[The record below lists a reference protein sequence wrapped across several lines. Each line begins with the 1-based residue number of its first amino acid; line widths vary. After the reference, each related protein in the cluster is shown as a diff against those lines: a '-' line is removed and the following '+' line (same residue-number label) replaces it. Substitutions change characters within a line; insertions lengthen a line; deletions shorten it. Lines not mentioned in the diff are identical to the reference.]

1 MISNIY
7 TAEPEGTAAARAEY
21 ITFYVRNDWENEQK
35 AEWVLIASD
44 VFLVYNISMIIIE
57 NGTIFNTENEY
68 IYPSCYKRKV
78 NVLSSLMFIFIH
90 QNEY

>member
-21 ITFYVRNDWENEQK
+21 ITLYVRKDWANDQK

-57 NGTIFNTENEY
+57 KGTICNTEN
-68 IYPSCYKRKV
+68 
-78 NVLSSLMFIFIH
+78 
-90 QNEY
+90 